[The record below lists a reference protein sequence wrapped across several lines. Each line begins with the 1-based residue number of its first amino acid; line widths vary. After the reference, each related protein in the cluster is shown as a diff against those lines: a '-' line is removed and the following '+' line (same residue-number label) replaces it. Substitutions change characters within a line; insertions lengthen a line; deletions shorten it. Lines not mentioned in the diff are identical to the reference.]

1 MGTALAVGLIESGV
15 LMAIFFILGLTGW
28 IPSSEDDDC
37 IAANDC
43 YCERLHPGMIKQ
55 PINTWSN
62 LGFMLAGLV
71 ILIMVGGSGLN
82 PATEPNPMK
91 APSLLAIL
99 YGAVV
104 IFLGPGSMFFH
115 ASMKQWGGWLDT
127 FSMVIFTSFLF
138 LYDLI
143 HTLFN
148 AGSAVFLV
156 LWLIANVALGYWT
169 WWMDKNHRGSKIL
182 GLTPGSFAFGSFA
195 ILWVVL
201 QFIILLGGA
210 GGTGRGWTFFILAVV
225 SFGSAFVVWQL
236 SKTGGPLCK
245 PDSWLQGHGLWH
257 LLGALTAFFIFLYFQ
272 SGVR

>member
-1 MGTALAVGLIESGV
+1 MSAALTVGLIESGV

-37 IAANDC
+37 VADNDC
-43 YCERLHPGMIKQ
+43 YCERLHPGMVKQ

-71 ILIMVGGSGLN
+71 ILLMVGNSGLD

-91 APSLLAIL
+91 AASTLAIL

-104 IFLGPGSMFFH
+104 IYLGPGSMFFH

-138 LYDLI
+138 LYDLL
-143 HTLFN
+143 HTILN
-148 AGSAVFLV
+148 AGDAVFIV
-156 LWLIANVALGYWT
+156 LWVIANVALAAWT
-169 WWMDKNHRGSKIL
+169 WWMDKNRPGTKIL
-182 GLTPGSFAFGSFA
+182 GLTPGSFTFGAFA
-195 ILWVVL
+195 VLWALLQILVL
-201 QFIILLGGA
+201 AGTGGA
-210 GGTGRGWTFFILAVV
+210 GRSATFFILAII
-225 SFGSAFVVWQL
+225 SFGSAFVVWHF